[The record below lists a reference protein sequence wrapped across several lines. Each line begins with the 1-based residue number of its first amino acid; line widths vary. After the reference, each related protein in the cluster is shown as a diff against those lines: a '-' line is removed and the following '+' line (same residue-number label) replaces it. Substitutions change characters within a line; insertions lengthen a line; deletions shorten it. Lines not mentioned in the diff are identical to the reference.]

1 MVVNFRPA
9 AAPPKYIEG
18 RDCNCTHMGRWWYR
32 DRRQLRAYYYHTGTD
47 RTQTDREIDGWTDR

>member
-47 RTQTDREIDGWTDR
+47 RTQTDREIDR